1 MKKLFKVIA
10 DFVNLISECIEL
22 FTNFSMMR
30 FRSAPAHHSRFLT
43 DGFDV

>member
-1 MKKLFKVIA
+1 MKKLLKIIA
-10 DFVNLISECIEL
+10 DAINLINEIIEL

-30 FRSAPAHHSRFLT
+30 FRSAPAHHSRFLA